1 MTIIQYAL
9 WLYHHFSL
17 SQRDVQ
23 ELLQERG
30 IQVSHETLR
39 QWNTKFAPLLAEEL
53 RHRAGTP
60 GNPDGLR

>member
-1 MTIIQYAL
+1 MTNRTPYRHRFPLGIIKYAH
-9 WLYHHFSL
+9 WLSHHFAL

-39 QWNTKFAPLLAEEL
+39 Q
-53 RHRAGTP
+53 
-60 GNPDGLR
+60 